1 MPKTG
6 RKSGTSAGACY
17 PSALEKLSFAS
28 DLGVDMSELRSLSIV
43 VPSYNARALLRRAL
57 RTVGIAAPEAE
68 IIVVDGAS
76 HDGSADMVRAEFPHV
91 QVLDQPNHGFAHAV
105 NRGLEAASRSY
116 LLLLNSDLF
125 VTRAALET
133 MVARLATDPKLG
145 AVAPVLLN
153 EDGSRQHVFGTV
165 YWPNWMPIHRP
176 TRVPMVS
183 GACLMTRRDVLRSVG
198 GLDENFFLYN
208 EEWDWCARLWRAGFH
223 VEIVP
228 AEVVHVG
235 GGSTHRSPELLLEE
249 QRGFLYF
256 WHKHGPKPLLEAFRL
271 AMLFEGWSKSRI
283 DPRPQHRAMWKQLE
297 SLTRR
302 QAYLESPFPLS
313 GRGDT
318 VAQAFWPAMEAA
330 APPVREVA
338 SEPAASERPRREAVE
353 PLPMRGGR
361 RIERDR
367 DSVVVPFRRVKIA
380 GAAG

>member
-1 MPKTG
+1 
-6 RKSGTSAGACY
+6 
-17 PSALEKLSFAS
+17 
-28 DLGVDMSELRSLSIV
+28 MSELRSLSIV

-68 IIVVDGAS
+68 VIVVDGAS

-91 QVLDQPNHGFAHAV
+91 RVIEQPNHGFAHAT

-133 MVARLATDPKLG
+133 MVARLGTDPKLG

-153 EDGSRQHVFGTV
+153 EDGTRQHVFGTV
-165 YWPNWMPIHRP
+165 YWPNWVSIRRP

-183 GACLMTRRDVLRSVG
+183 GACLMTRRDVVRSVG

-223 VEIVP
+223 VELIP
-228 AEVVHVG
+228 DEVVHVG
-235 GGSTHRSPELLLEE
+235 GGSTHRSPELLLEA

-302 QAYLESPFPLS
+302 AAYLESPFPLS

-318 VAQAFWPAMEAA
+318 VAQAFWPAMGGARDET
-330 APPVREVA
+330 RESPSTPTTMERA
-338 SEPAASERPRREAVE
+338 RPDFAESPLQRPARRV
-353 PLPMRGGR
+353 
-361 RIERDR
+361 ERDR
-367 DSVVVPFRRVKIA
+367 ASVVVPFRRAKMA
-380 GAAG
+380 GAAR

>member
-1 MPKTG
+1 
-6 RKSGTSAGACY
+6 
-17 PSALEKLSFAS
+17 
-28 DLGVDMSELRSLSIV
+28 MSELRSLSIV
-43 VPSYNARALLRRAL
+43 IPSYNARALLRRAL

-68 IIVVDGAS
+68 VIVVDGAS

-91 QVLDQPNHGFAHAV
+91 RVLEQPNHGFAHAV
-105 NRGLEAASRSY
+105 NRGLEAAERSY
-116 LLLLNSDLF
+116 LVLLNSDLF

-153 EDGSRQHVFGTV
+153 EDGTRQHVFGSV
-165 YWPNWMPIHRP
+165 YWPNWMAVRRP
-176 TRVPMVS
+176 MRVPMVS
-183 GACLMTRRDVLRSVG
+183 GACLMTRRDVLRAVG

-208 EEWDWCARLWRAGFH
+208 EEWDWCARLWRAGYH
-223 VEIVP
+223 VELVP
-228 AEVVHVG
+228 DEVMHVG
-235 GGSTHRSPELLLEE
+235 GGSTHRSPELLLEA

-297 SLTRR
+297 SMVRR

-318 VAQAFWPAMEAA
+318 VAQAFWPAMEAPRA
-330 APPVREVA
+330 RI
-338 SEPAASERPRREAVE
+338 EPATLQRPRAEVVEQTTVERPRADGAETG
-353 PLPMRGGR
+353 PGR
-361 RIERDR
+361 ALRRADRDR

-380 GAAG
+380 GAAS

>member
-1 MPKTG
+1 
-6 RKSGTSAGACY
+6 
-17 PSALEKLSFAS
+17 
-28 DLGVDMSELRSLSIV
+28 MSELRSLSIV

-68 IIVVDGAS
+68 VIVVDGAS
-76 HDGSADMVRAEFPHV
+76 GDGSADMVRTEFPSVHV
-91 QVLDQPNHGFAHAV
+91 LEHKNHGFAHAV
-105 NRGLEAASRSY
+105 NRGLEAAGGKY

-133 MVARLATDPKLG
+133 MVARLATDSKLG

-153 EDGSRQHVFGTV
+153 EDGTRQHVFGTA
-165 YWPNWMPIHRP
+165 YWPNWMSIRRP

-183 GACLMTRRDVLRSVG
+183 GACLMTRRDVVRAVG

-223 VEIVP
+223 VELVP
-228 AEVVHVG
+228 EEVVHVG

-256 WHKHGPKPLLEAFRL
+256 WHKHGPKPVVAALRL
-271 AMLFEGWSKSRI
+271 AMLFEGWSKARI

-302 QAYLESPFPLS
+302 EAYTESPFPLS
-313 GRGDT
+313 GRGDS
-318 VAQAFWPAMEAA
+318 VAQAFWPAMTE
-330 APPVREVA
+330 A
-338 SEPAASERPRREAVE
+338 SEPAAATGEHATVNEAPSTEGVRKTRRGEREAVV
-353 PLPMRGGR
+353 L
-361 RIERDR
+361 
-367 DSVVVPFRRVKIA
+367 PFRRARVA